1 MTPQNS
7 ITAPVCSMSHQ
18 ARPASGKRE
27 TVAIGNLLIQG
38 DNIAAMED
46 LISAHGLMGSID
58 LVYIDPPF
66 ATNDIFSVSA
76 GRASTISRAKG

>member
-7 ITAPVCSMSHQ
+7 IPAPVCSMSHQ
-18 ARPASGKRE
+18 VRQASGKRK
-27 TVAIGNLLIQG
+27 TTAIGNLLIHG
-38 DNIAAMED
+38 DNIAAMQQ
-46 LISAHGLMGSID
+46 LIDAFGLKGSID

>member
-7 ITAPVCSMSHQ
+7 TPAPVCSMSHQ
-18 ARPASGKRE
+18 ARPASGKRK
-27 TVAIGNLLIQG
+27 TTAIGNLLMQG
-38 DNIAAMED
+38 DNIAAMEE
-46 LISAHGLMGSID
+46 LIGTYGLKGSID